1 MNYLFSF
8 LNLHHIMED
17 FSYGN
22 RRYINVINVNNGH
35 PRHGKGAIMQMRQEM
50 EQYKDQF
57 HKVSRELKIQENKN
71 ADLRSKNWKAME
83 ALNNVE
89 RLYQK
94 VLKSESSQPG
104 GYKKQ
109 YTPAMDR
116 MDRYRKELRI
126 QTEAEEVQKSYLLSL
141 FGDFLDKNDIPLN
154 VRSHKEWLDIFANT
168 VNEWKTDYKKL
179 KSSFQDQ
186 NDLHNNRIKSIKLQM
201 KKHKE
206 ESEKYQTELHKL
218 QSTMGARDHQ
228 WKAQMKEKEN
238 ELEDIR
244 LKVVT
249 TVENTQKNVKEL
261 EEKLKKEKMEQN
273 QMEHKILRLHGK
285 LSNEESKRKKVSKK
299 LYNLKQQND
308 MERNSLLSEIA
319 SLRTCLDTEKLHRQY
334 LEDRILQMD
343 QTIFIGQKTLKEKDD
358 TIDNM
363 KKQLKD
369 FEQVALLRDQT
380 SYDTKETQTEIPE
393 IVKERNNIDIKDLSS
408 YSSKIPSYKNKN
420 KKKKKKKQKHV
431 F

>member
-35 PRHGKGAIMQMRQEM
+35 PRDGKGAIMQMRQEM

-334 LEDRILQMD
+334 LEDRILQTD